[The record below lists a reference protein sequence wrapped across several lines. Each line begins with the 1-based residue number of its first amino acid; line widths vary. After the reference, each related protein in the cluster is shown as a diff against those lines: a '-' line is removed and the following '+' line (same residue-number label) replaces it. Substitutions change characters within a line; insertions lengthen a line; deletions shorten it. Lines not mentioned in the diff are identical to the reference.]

1 MRRLRLSALAESDL
15 DAIAD
20 YIAEDSPAR
29 ALGFVRGLRGQC
41 HQVADFPLAYRER
54 PELGEGLRA
63 CPFEGYMIYF
73 TVSEDEVL
81 VARILHSSR
90 DPISKDIQD
99 I

>member
-29 ALGFVRGLRGQC
+29 ALGFVRDLRGQC

-73 TVSEDEVL
+73 MVSEDEVL